1 MSKRKRQENP
11 PPKIWD
17 LPLDLRR
24 RLSQHGGRQR
34 ALFMVQQQEM
44 QARYTQSQSNAAHR
58 LNVLA
63 AIFLPVAII
72 SSVFGMNLPSGLESS
87 QFMFWITFVLSM
99 FLGGVI
105 GFFVMNVRQVKPA
118 GLVTANRTGRGA
130 GQVALHKWHCQGSA
144 TGNLEIP
151 RVDPT

>member
-1 MSKRKRQENP
+1 MNDALHKALELTGDEEQQQELQ
-11 PPKIWD
+11 IICD
-17 LPLDLRR
+17 LASEVVR
-24 RLSQHGGRQR
+24 ST
-34 ALFMVQQQEM
+34 ALLQVDVQNSIQFNMVQQQEM

-63 AIFLPVAII
+63 AIFLPVATI

-105 GFFVMNVRQVKPA
+105 GFFVMNVRQVNP
-118 GLVTANRTGRGA
+118 
-130 GQVALHKWHCQGSA
+130 QDW
-144 TGNLEIP
+144 
-151 RVDPT
+151 